1 MLISK
6 FSGSQPG
13 KQAVVIQILCNI
25 SRSKGNE
32 IMKFNQLTD
41 YNIRNIF
48 LEKSHTKCG
57 GETIH
62 RAFSKK

>member
-1 MLISK
+1 
-6 FSGSQPG
+6 
-13 KQAVVIQILCNI
+13 
-25 SRSKGNE
+25 
-32 IMKFNQLTD
+32 MKFNQLTD

-62 RAFSKK
+62 RAFSKVKIEHISGPIV